1 MPRIAAFVFIST
13 LSFVVPA
20 SAADKGNSQWRP
32 MWNVAHASA
41 SRLQVPLAIWV
52 DEPSIIAKQSGVT
65 RGMVERIVELFLR
78 RNGIPS
84 EPETDEPYWFPHIH
98 VAVRALKI
106 EYDSQSGCESAITF
120 LITYRVP
127 WKGTVPQRV
136 RIPPGKL
143 SLQPVAIGADDGG
156 NDIVRSTSV

>member
-65 RGMVERIVELFLR
+65 RGMVERIVELFFAKKWNSIRTRDGRTILVSTYSCSR
-78 RNGIPS
+78 KGI
-84 EPETDEPYWFPHIH
+84 ED
-98 VAVRALKI
+98 
-106 EYDSQSGCESAITF
+106 
-120 LITYRVP
+120 RV
-127 WKGTVPQRV
+127 
-136 RIPPGKL
+136 
-143 SLQPVAIGADDGG
+143 
-156 NDIVRSTSV
+156 